1 MPSDFK
7 IGTANTIYDLL
18 PIDELLNTSQAI
30 DPDWSYQPFSVSVRL
45 GDGTLQGNGF
55 PVAKWRWNGM
65 TEVRRQVL
73 KDLIGANLSGTV
85 YIRTATNE
93 LDVYGDRVYK
103 VFSCVM
109 NWPDTDED
117 FQTDK
122 VLGLILTFTHLV
134 EEVE

>member
-1 MPSDFK
+1 MPSEFK

-18 PIDELLNTSQAI
+18 PLDQLLNTSRGV
-30 DPDWSYQPFSVSVRL
+30 DPDWSFQPYSTAVRL
-45 GDGTLQGNGF
+45 GDGRLQGNGF
-55 PVAKWRWNGM
+55 PIAKWRWNAM
-65 TEVRRQVL
+65 SEEWRQIL
-73 KDLIGANLSGTV
+73 KDLIGADLSGAI

-93 LDVYGDRVYK
+93 VDVYGDRVYK
-103 VFSCVM
+103 VFSCIL

-122 VLGLILTFTHLV
+122 VMQLILTFTHLV